1 MSVSPRFLALL
12 AGEGLEGKRA
22 LDVGCGSGRL
32 TLWLAPRV
40 KHAVGLDR
48 DLAALDEGR
57 RRALA
62 ESLSNVE
69 FHEADVERDQYE
81 PWRPDLVTA
90 HLCASDAIIERA
102 SRALSPGQCLAM
114 LAFHVDQ

>member
-12 AGEGLEGKRA
+12 TAEGLEGKRA

-48 DLAALDEGR
+48 DPAALDEGR

-69 FHEADVERDQYE
+69 FHEADVERDEYE
-81 PWRPDLVTA
+81 RWRPDLVTA
-90 HLCASDAIIERA
+90 HLDPAQPTVRLAELQSVVVSGNEIGRA
-102 SRALSPGQCLAM
+102 
-114 LAFHVDQ
+114 HV